1 MLITAEFVTGVT
13 QSRPCGA
20 QLRGKRDAS
29 FLRAAFRLLRD
40 DYGIR
45 PCLSTDQFLEE
56 VRNMA
61 DKPEAPATCTIT
73 FLSTSKPDV
82 S

>member
-1 MLITAEFVTGVT
+1 M
-13 QSRPCGA
+13 

-40 DYGIR
+40 EYGVR

-56 VRNMA
+56 VRKM
-61 DKPEAPATCTIT
+61 
-73 FLSTSKPDV
+73 
-82 S
+82 